1 MSNSLYI
8 GVYYIYMNI
17 ILYGA
22 IGRHNFGDI
31 LFPHILIKLFELNDI
46 FTSVYNNQENQTNS
60 NIFLC
65 DILERDMT
73 KYGGHYV
80 KSIAILFEQNIDC
93 VIMVGGEVAN
103 CSIEAAITMFEPN
116 NSKENLKNIELIE
129 KKIKTPI
136 YLIDKTY
143 IKKNIIC
150 IANSIG
156 GVSNIKGEYKD
167 ILYKKLSTYEYVST
181 RDSLNENELYYNV
194 PDCAILTKKF
204 FNEKIMTFKE
214 KFDFMN
220 NKYIAIQVNIK
231 ILKNIDKSIFKN
243 IQKLL
248 KMPIYFFA
256 AGQAKDHDSI
266 EAYKEF
272 LHDDNFFIF
281 DKDNIWEICCLISNA
296 FIVIGSS
303 LHVRILSF
311 CYSKIRFTIT
321 NNINHNSKH
330 KQFIKKWDNIKDT
343 FICTTELLNSIKI
356 YCIEGSN
363 NVFNEENSLNSA
375 IDEYMFNSKKWIN
388 ILKEKQN
395 LKL

>member
-1 MSNSLYI
+1 
-8 GVYYIYMNI
+8 MNI

-22 IGRHNFGDI
+22 IGRHNFGDM
-31 LFPHILIKLFELNDI
+31 LFPHILIKLFELNGI
-46 FTSVYNNQENQTNS
+46 FTSVYNNNENQTNS

-93 VIMVGGEVAN
+93 VIMVGGEVSRCN
-103 CSIEAAITMFEPN
+103 CECAITMFEPID
-116 NSKENLKNIELIE
+116 SEENQKNIELIK

-143 IKKNIIC
+143 IEKNIIC

-156 GVSNIKGEYKD
+156 GLSTITDKD
-167 ILYKKLSTYEYVST
+167 EAYKKLSTYEYVST
-181 RDSLNENELYYNV
+181 RDSLNKNELYYNV

-204 FNEKIMTFKE
+204 FNEKIMKFKE

-231 ILKNIDKSIFKN
+231 ILNNIDKSIFKN

-256 AGQAKDHDSI
+256 AGRAKSHDSI

-296 FIVIGSS
+296 FIVIGTS

-321 NNINHNSKH
+321 NNITQHSKH
-330 KQFIKKWDNIKDT
+330 NQFIKKWDNIKDT

-356 YCIEGSN
+356 YCNEGSN
-363 NVFNEENSLNSA
+363 NVFYKENNLNSA
-375 IDEYMFNSKKWIN
+375 IDEYMFNSKKWIE
-388 ILKEKQN
+388 ILKKKQK
-395 LKL
+395 LK

>member
-1 MSNSLYI
+1 
-8 GVYYIYMNI
+8 MNI

-22 IGRHNFGDI
+22 IGRHNFGDM
-31 LFPHILIKLFELNDI
+31 LFPHILIKLLELNGI
-46 FTSVYNNQENQTNS
+46 FTRVYNKHEIQTNS

-80 KSIAILFEQNIDC
+80 KSIAMLFEQNIDC
-93 VIMVGGEVAN
+93 VIMVGGEVTH
-103 CSIEAAITMFEPN
+103 CSIEAAIRMFEPN
-116 NSKENLKNIELIE
+116 YSEENQKNIELI
-129 KKIKTPI
+129 KKNIKSPI

-143 IKKNIIC
+143 IEKNIIC

-156 GVSNIKGEYKD
+156 GVSTITDKAA
-167 ILYKKLSTYEYVST
+167 KKLSTYEYVST
-181 RDSLNENELYYNV
+181 RDSLNKNKSYYNV

-204 FNEKIMTFKE
+204 FNEKIIKFKE

-243 IQKLL
+243 IQRLL

-256 AGQAKDHDSI
+256 AGQAKGHDSI

-281 DKDNIWEICCLISNA
+281 DKSNIWEICCLISNA

-303 LHVRILSF
+303 LHVRILAF

-321 NNINHNSKH
+321 DNITFQYLKH
-330 KQFIKKWDNIKDT
+330 SQFIKKWDNVKDT
-343 FICTTELLNSIKI
+343 FICTTELLNSIEI
-356 YCIEGSN
+356 YCKEGSN
-363 NVFNEENSLNSA
+363 NVFYKDNNLNSA
-375 IDEYMFNSKKWIN
+375 IDEYMFNSKKWID

-395 LKL
+395 LKSNILEN

>member
-1 MSNSLYI
+1 MIKKDKKLTKYI
-8 GVYYIYMNI
+8 NI

-31 LFPHILIKLFELNDI
+31 LFPHILIKLLKLNGI
-46 FTSVYNNQENQTNS
+46 FSRVYNKHKNQTNS

-80 KSIAILFEQNIDC
+80 KSIAMLFEQNIDC
-93 VIMVGGEVAN
+93 VIMVGGEVAK
-103 CSIEAAITMFEPN
+103 CSIEDAIKMFEPN
-116 NSKENLKNIELIE
+116 DSKENQKNIKLIE
-129 KKIKTPI
+129 NKIKTPI
-136 YLIDKTY
+136 YLIDKRY

-156 GVSNIKGEYKD
+156 GVFVITDKD
-167 ILYKKLSTYEYVST
+167 GAYKKLSTYEYVST
-181 RDSLNENELYYNV
+181 RDYLNKNKSYYNV

-204 FNEKIMTFKE
+204 FNEKIIKFKD

-220 NKYIAIQVNIK
+220 SKYIAIQVNIK

-243 IQKLL
+243 IQRLL

-256 AGQAKDHDSI
+256 AGQAKGHDSI

-272 LHDDNFFIF
+272 LHDDNFLIF
-281 DKDNIWEICCLISNA
+281 DKVNIWEICCLISNA

-321 NNINHNSKH
+321 DNIINYSKH
-330 KQFIKKWDNIKDT
+330 NQFIKKWDNLKDT

-356 YCIEGSN
+356 YCKEGSN
-363 NVFNEENSLNSA
+363 NVFYNDNNLNLA
-375 IDEYMFNSKKWIN
+375 IDEYIFNSKKWID
-388 ILKEKQN
+388 ILKKKQN
-395 LKL
+395 LK